1 MFIGKNK
8 SKEKID
14 EIRTASEVLRIE
26 AQYARGEG
34 ALKLFVL
41 LFVALLFVYHEDLIG
56 MLKGKTTQQQI
67 VLAGMILLFMAALVL
82 TLYMM
87 KRRKGKALVVTEKG
101 LFAESSFAQ
110 FWQDIDEYK
119 WHVSPNLNNLLFS
132 GQKHGASLLL
142 VNNKGAWPRIYDL
155 AQQGIFFTPQQV
167 QQVDDLCKRLGI
179 KKAEG

>member
-1 MFIGKNK
+1 MFIGKN
-8 SKEKID
+8 KEKID

-34 ALKLFVL
+34 ALKLFL
-41 LFVALLFVYHEDLIG
+41 LLLVALLFVYHEDLFG
-56 MLKGKTTQQQI
+56 MLKAKTAQQQI
-67 VLAGMILLFMAALVL
+67 VLAVMILFFLAALVF

-101 LFAESSFAQ
+101 LFVEPSFAQ

-119 WHVSPNLNNLLFS
+119 WNTAPDLNNLLSS
-132 GQKHGASLLL
+132 GAKHGPSLIL
-142 VNNKGAWPRIYDL
+142 VNNKGAWPRIFDL
-155 AQQGIFFTPQQV
+155 AHQGIFFTPQQI
-167 QQVDDLCKRLGI
+167 QQVDDLCKRLEI